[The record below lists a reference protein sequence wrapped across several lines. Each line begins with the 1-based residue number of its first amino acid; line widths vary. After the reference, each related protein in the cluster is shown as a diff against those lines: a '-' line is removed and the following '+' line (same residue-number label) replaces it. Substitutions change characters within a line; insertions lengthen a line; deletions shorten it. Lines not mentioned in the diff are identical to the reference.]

1 MGASFS
7 EGLYGGALILQLRI
21 WASSFF
27 FDFGSKT
34 EGLGFRVRLQ
44 GFSKLVHAL
53 ASQGPGSTPQRSP
66 QF

>member
-1 MGASFS
+1 MKELGDILTLLGASFS
-7 EGLYGGALILQLRI
+7 
-21 WASSFF
+21 ASDLGFKLFF

-53 ASQGPGSTPQRSP
+53 ASQGPGSTPQRRP